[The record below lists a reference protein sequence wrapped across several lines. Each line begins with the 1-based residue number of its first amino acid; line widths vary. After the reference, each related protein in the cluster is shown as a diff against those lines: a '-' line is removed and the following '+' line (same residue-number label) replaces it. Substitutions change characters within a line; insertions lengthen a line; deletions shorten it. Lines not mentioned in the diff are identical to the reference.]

1 MAGGFWNYA
10 LEDPEALA
18 VVDPDGTEHSAG
30 EVSARSH
37 RMVHALRSLG
47 LEVGDTV
54 AAVLPNGINP
64 VTVYLGALESGLYY
78 VPINYRLSAP
88 EVAYILSDSDAKAFI
103 SHERFADLA
112 VAAADEAGIPADARF
127 AVGNVPGFSDFEELL
142 ARQPADVPA
151 DRTAGAAM
159 HYTSGTTGRPK
170 GVKRKLTGL
179 DADLAAELFTAF
191 FGLFGIQPRDN
202 NVHLCTSPNYHTAV
216 TTFAGNALN
225 SGHAVVFMD
234 KWDPEQTLAKIERYR
249 CTHTHMVPTQFNR
262 MLQLPDDVKAKYDV
276 SAMRWA
282 IHAAAPCPVDV
293 KRQMLDWWGPVIWE
307 YYGATEGGGTTATP
321 EDWVKYPGTVGS
333 VWPISELKIVD
344 DESGQ
349 ESATGE
355 PGIVWMRMGGQ
366 DFEYKGDR
374 SKTDENHDAD
384 GFFTVGDVGYL
395 NEDGFL
401 FLCDRKSDMII
412 AGGVNIY
419 PAEIEGEILAHPG
432 VADVAVFGVPD
443 NDMGEQIKA
452 VVEVREGMTPDDELR
467 ASIMEHL
474 SGRLA
479 KFKWPRSIDFMDQL
493 PREPTGK
500 LLKRTLRDPYWAD
513 RQTAI

>member
-10 LEDPEALA
+10 LEDPDALA
-18 VVDPDGTEHSAG
+18 VVDPDGAEHSAG
-30 EVSARSH
+30 EVAERSY
-37 RMVHALRSLG
+37 RMVHGLRSLG

-54 AAVLPNGINP
+54 AAVLPNGVNP
-64 VTVYLGALESGLYY
+64 VTVYLGALQSGLYY

-88 EVAYILSDSDAKAFI
+88 EVAYILQDSDAKAFI

-112 VAAADEAGIPADARF
+112 VAAADTAGIPEGARF
-127 AVGNVPGFSDFEELL
+127 AIGAVPGFSDFDAFL
-142 ARQPADVPA
+142 AQQSSEVPA

-249 CTHTHMVPTQFNR
+249 CTHTHMVPTQFSR
-262 MLQLPDDVKAKYDV
+262 MLQLPNDVKTKYDV
-276 SAMRWA
+276 SSMRWA
-282 IHAAAPCPVDV
+282 IHAAAPCPIDV
-293 KRQMLDWWGPVIWE
+293 KRKMLDWWGPVIWE

-321 EDWVKYPGTVGS
+321 EDWLKYPGTVGS
-333 VWPISELKIVD
+333 VWPISELKVVS
-344 DESGQ
+344 DETGA
-349 ESATGE
+349 ECAPGE

-374 SKTDENHDAD
+374 GKTDENHDAD
-384 GFFTVGDVGYL
+384 GYFTVGDVGYL
-395 NEDGFL
+395 NEDGYL

-419 PAEIEGEILAHPG
+419 PAEIEGEIQAHPD

-443 NDMGEQIKA
+443 EDMGEQIKA
-452 VVEVREGMTPDDELR
+452 VVEVQEGVTADDALR

-479 KFKWPRSIDFMDQL
+479 KFKWPRTIDFMDEL

-500 LLKRTLRDPYWAD
+500 LLKRNLRDPYWAD
-513 RQTAI
+513 RTTAI